1 MTMVYKQTMLALR
14 DRILTN
20 LATFERVAIEPSS
33 HRRAAV
39 AILLSPQDG
48 KPTFVLTRRALTMRR
63 GAGNYALPG
72 GNCDGDELV
81 IDAALRE
88 VHEELGVTVAREAAL
103 GLLDDFITLGGHVV
117 TPVILLTDTPL
128 TLTPDPT
135 EVHAAWFIPL
145 TDLDHPESPRHVP
158 NPDGGDPILRM
169 FANGDWINAPTA
181 AWLYQFRE
189 VALRGR
195 AVRLN
200 DVGQP
205 AWTAH

>member
-1 MTMVYKQTMLALR
+1 MRELR
-14 DRILTN
+14 ARIKAN
-20 LATFERVAIEPSS
+20 LATFERIAVDPST

-72 GNCDGDELV
+72 GNCDAGEHI
-81 IDAALRE
+81 IDTALRE
-88 VHEELGVTVAREAAL
+88 VREELGIEITRDAAL
-103 GLLDDFITLGGHVV
+103 GMLDDFVTLGGHVV
-117 TPVILLTDTPL
+117 TPVILLTDTQL

-135 EVHAAWFIPL
+135 EVHAAWFRPL
-145 TDLDHPESPRHVP
+145 SELDHPQAPRNVP

-169 FANGDWINAPTA
+169 FANGDWINPPTA

-189 VALRGR
+189 VALHGR
-195 AVRLN
+195 PARLHR
-200 DVGQP
+200 VGQP

>member
-1 MTMVYKQTMLALR
+1 MLALK
-14 DRILTN
+14 DRIVANLTR
-20 LATFERVAIEPSS
+20 FERVAIEPSS

-39 AILLSPQDG
+39 AILLSPHGGQ
-48 KPTFVLTRRALTMRR
+48 PTFVLTRRALTMRR

-72 GNCDGDELV
+72 GNCDGDEPV
-81 IDAALRE
+81 VDAAIRE
-88 VHEELGVTVAREAAL
+88 VREELGVTVARDTAL

-117 TPVILLTDTPL
+117 TPVILLTETQL

-145 TDLDHPESPRHVP
+145 TDLDHPQAPRRVP

-189 VALRGR
+189 VALHGR
-195 AVRLN
+195 TVRLDN
-200 DVGQP
+200 IGQP
-205 AWTAH
+205 SWTAH

>member
-1 MTMVYKQTMLALR
+1 MLALK

-81 IDAALRE
+81 IDTAIRE
-88 VHEELGVTVAREAAL
+88 VREELGVTIARGATL
-103 GLLDDFITLGGHVV
+103 GLLDDFITLSGHVV
-117 TPVILLTDTPL
+117 TPVILLAETPL
-128 TLTPDPT
+128 LLMPDPA

-145 TDLDHPESPRHVP
+145 SDLDHPQAPRRVP
-158 NPDGGDPILRM
+158 NPDGGAPILRM
-169 FANGDWINAPTA
+169 FANEDWINPPTA

-189 VALRGR
+189 VALYGR
-195 AVRLN
+195 AARVN
-200 DVGQP
+200 AVGQP
-205 AWTAH
+205 VWTAR